1 MIYTAA
7 RDECSSTTEWW
18 SYLIVLIMQTRKL
31 KHRVTKQ
38 GAHNDTT
45 RKWQSEDLNT
55 DCLVAEPIMIHHY
68 KYQNASRRGLRRNN
82 TQLLPLSCSP
92 SRNQEGLPTIP
103 VIFFPSVK
111 ADCKGHFR
119 GEAPS
124 LGINKYSLWEKNQN
138 KYFNFWSWEKI
149 QKAYIILKLW
159 NLQVFKQKKKEIL
172 PVTDGKNKIKDKQ
185 PKW

>member
-1 MIYTAA
+1 MVDGNDSQQVLSFITFGKYGSQWFTQLNVMNTHQQPNG
-7 RDECSSTTEWW
+7 DHTF
-18 SYLIVLIMQTRKL
+18 IVLIMQTRKL

-45 RKWQSEDLNT
+45 CKRQSEDLNT
-55 DCLVAEPIMIHHY
+55 DGLVPEPIMIHHY
-68 KYQNASRRGLRRNN
+68 KYQNASRRGLRRNK

-92 SRNQEGLPTIP
+92 SRNQEGLPTIT

-138 KYFNFWSWEKI
+138 KYFNF
-149 QKAYIILKLW
+149 
-159 NLQVFKQKKKEIL
+159 
-172 PVTDGKNKIKDKQ
+172 
-185 PKW
+185 